1 VLIRGHRAPVIGVVS
16 MDAITVDASNV
27 PGIRVGDTVTVIG
40 EDGDDHIKAEQVAEW
55 SGSISWEVLTSIGA
69 RVERRYSE

>member
-1 VLIRGHRAPVIGVVS
+1 

-27 PGIRVGDTVTVIG
+27 PGVQVGDVVTVIG
-40 EDGDDHIKAEQVAEW
+40 DDQADHVKAEQVAEW
-55 SGSISWEVLTSIGA
+55 SGTISWEVLSSIGP